1 MNDAQEELLDMY
13 KRLDCHGEPEPLKG
27 NVLLISSA
35 QKENIVAQIAEN
47 MGMKED
53 ELLNFLKVDADN
65 LRRFLI
71 PQREIDNVA
80 LWSGFRSDLRSW
92 KVYGDHMT
100 MLNEQNV
107 KTFMQ
112 FIFDNI

>member
-1 MNDAQEELLDMY
+1 MDM
-13 KRLDCHGEPEPLKG
+13 
-27 NVLLISSA
+27 V
-35 QKENIVAQIAEN
+35 
-47 MGMKED
+47 
-53 ELLNFLKVDADN
+53 KVDADE

-80 LWSGFRSDLRSW
+80 LWSGYCKDLRYW

-107 KTFMQ
+107 KTYMQ
-112 FIFDNI
+112 FVFDNIK

>member
-1 MNDAQEELLDMY
+1 M
-13 KRLDCHGEPEPLKG
+13 
-27 NVLLISSA
+27 
-35 QKENIVAQIAEN
+35 
-47 MGMKED
+47 
-53 ELLNFLKVDADN
+53 KVDADT

-71 PQREIDNVA
+71 PQRELDNVA